1 MSERSGRVADGGR
14 VRLVIVDDHPVVR
27 DGLRGM
33 FVEQADLEVVG
44 EAEDGERGLAVAV
57 RERPDVVLTDL
68 RMPGLG
74 GAEFIGLL
82 TRRVPSAR
90 VLVLTTYDGDDD
102 VLPAL
107 TAGAIGYL
115 LKDSPRQEVF
125 RAVRAAA
132 AGETVLSPAVA
143 ARVLDR
149 VRAPAP
155 AGLSERERTV
165 LALVARG
172 STSKE
177 AAAALFISETTV
189 KTHLAH
195 IYTKLGVSDRA
206 SAVAAAYD
214 RGLLP

>member
-1 MSERSGRVADGGR
+1 MT

-44 EAEDGERGLAVAV
+44 EAENGERGLAVAV
-57 RERPDVVLTDL
+57 RERPDIVLTDL
-68 RMPGLG
+68 RMPDG
-74 GAEFIGLL
+74 GAEFIRLL
-82 TRRVPSAR
+82 AERVPSAR

-115 LKDSPRQEVF
+115 LKDSPREEVF

-143 ARVLDR
+143 ARVLNR
-149 VRAPAP
+149 VRTPPPAE
-155 AGLSERERTV
+155 LSERERTV
-165 LALVARG
+165 LGLVAQG
-172 STSKE
+172 CTNKE
-177 AAAALFISETTV
+177 TAATLFISETTV

-206 SAVAAAYD
+206 SAVATAYT

>member
-1 MSERSGRVADGGR
+1 MN

-44 EAEDGERGLAVAV
+44 EAEDGERGLAVAA

-68 RMPGLG
+68 HMPGLG
-74 GAEFIGLL
+74 GADFIRLL
-82 TRRVPSAR
+82 AERVPSAR

-107 TAGAIGYL
+107 TAGAVGYL
-115 LKDSPRQEVF
+115 LKDSPRDEVF

-132 AGETVLSPAVA
+132 VGETVLSPSVA
-143 ARVLDR
+143 ARVLNR
-149 VRAPAP
+149 VRTPAP
-155 AGLSERERTV
+155 AELSERERAV
-165 LALVARG
+165 LGLVARG
-172 STSKE
+172 CTNKE
-177 AAAALFISETTV
+177 AAAELFISETTV

-206 SAVAAAYD
+206 SAVATAYS

>member
-1 MSERSGRVADGGR
+1 MS

-33 FVEQADLEVVG
+33 FAEQPDLEVVG
-44 EAEDGERGLAVAV
+44 EAGDGAAGLDVAL

-74 GAEFIGLL
+74 GAEFIALL
-82 TRRVPSAR
+82 AERVPSVR
-90 VLVLTTYDGDDD
+90 VLVLTTYDDDGD

-107 TAGAIGYL
+107 TSGAIGYL
-115 LKDSPRQEVF
+115 LKDSPREEVF

-132 AGETVLSPAVA
+132 SGESVLSPAVA
-143 ARVLDR
+143 ARVLGR
-149 VRAPAP
+149 VRSPAP
-155 AGLSERERTV
+155 AELSERERTV
-165 LALVARG
+165 LSLVARG
-172 STSKE
+172 CTNKE
-177 AAAALFISETTV
+177 AAAILFISETTV
-189 KTHLAH
+189 KTHLVH

-206 SAVAAAYD
+206 AAVAAGYE

>member
-1 MSERSGRVADGGR
+1 MT

-33 FVEQADLEVVG
+33 FVEQADLEIVG
-44 EAEDGERGLAVAV
+44 EAGDGERGLAVAE

-68 RMPGLG
+68 RMPGLA
-74 GAEFIGLL
+74 GAEFIRLL
-82 TRRVPSAR
+82 AERVPSAR
-90 VLVLTTYDGDDD
+90 VLVLTTYDGDDN
-102 VLPAL
+102 VLPAVA
-107 TAGAIGYL
+107 AGAIGYL
-115 LKDSPRQEVF
+115 LKDSPREEVF

-132 AGETVLSPAVA
+132 VGETVLSPAVA
-143 ARVLDR
+143 ARVLNQ

-155 AGLSERERTV
+155 AELTEREHTV
-165 LALVARG
+165 LGLVARG
-172 STSKE
+172 STNKE

-195 IYTKLGVSDRA
+195 IYAKLGVSDRA
-206 SAVAAAYD
+206 AAVATAFS

>member
-1 MSERSGRVADGGR
+1 MS

-44 EAEDGERGLAVAV
+44 EAEDGARGLAVAV

-68 RMPGLG
+68 RMPGG
-74 GAEFIGLL
+74 GAEFIQLL
-82 TRRVPSAR
+82 AERVPSAR

-115 LKDSPRQEVF
+115 LKDSPREEVF

-143 ARVLDR
+143 ARVLNR
-149 VRAPAP
+149 VRTPAP
-155 AGLSERERTV
+155 AELSERERTV
-165 LALVARG
+165 LGLVARG
-172 STSKE
+172 CTNKE
-177 AAAALFISETTV
+177 AAATLFISETTV

-206 SAVAAAYD
+206 SAVATAYT

>member
-1 MSERSGRVADGGR
+1 MS

-33 FVEQADLEVVG
+33 FVEQPDLEVVG
-44 EAEDGERGLAVAV
+44 EAGDGERGLVVAAAL
-57 RERPDVVLTDL
+57 RPDVVLTDL
-68 RMPGLG
+68 RMPGLS
-74 GAEFIGLL
+74 GAEFIGALAE
-82 TRRVPSAR
+82 RVPSAR

-115 LKDSPRQEVF
+115 LKDSPREEVF

-132 AGETVLSPAVA
+132 AGESVLSPAVA
-143 ARVLDR
+143 ARVLGQ
-149 VRAPAP
+149 VRASAPASAPAP
-155 AGLSERERTV
+155 AELSERERTV
-165 LALVARG
+165 LGLVARG
-172 STSKE
+172 CTNKE

-195 IYTKLGVSDRA
+195 IYAKLGVSDRA
-206 SAVAAAYD
+206 SAVAAAYG
-214 RGLLP
+214 RGLLPYP

>member
-1 MSERSGRVADGGR
+1 MS

-33 FVEQADLEVVG
+33 FAEQPDLEVVG
-44 EAEDGERGLAVAV
+44 EAGDGEQGLAVAV
-57 RERPDVVLTDL
+57 TQRPDVVLTDL
-68 RMPGLG
+68 RMPGLS
-74 GAEFIGLL
+74 GARFIRLL
-82 TRRVPSAR
+82 AERLPSVR
-90 VLVLTTYDGDDD
+90 VLVLTTYDGDED

-115 LKDSPRQEVF
+115 LKDSPREEVF

-132 AGETVLSPAVA
+132 SGESVLSPAVA
-143 ARVLDR
+143 ARVLNQ
-149 VRAPAP
+149 VRTPTPPPAE
-155 AGLSERERTV
+155 LSERERTV
-165 LALVARG
+165 LGLVAKG
-172 STSKE
+172 CTNKD

-206 SAVAAAYD
+206 SAVAAAYS

>member
-1 MSERSGRVADGGR
+1 MS

-44 EAEDGERGLAVAV
+44 EAEDGERGLAVAL

-74 GAEFIGLL
+74 GAKFIGLL
-82 TRRVPSAR
+82 AERVPSAR

-115 LKDSPRQEVF
+115 LKDSPREEVF

-132 AGETVLSPAVA
+132 LGETVLSPAVA
-143 ARVLDR
+143 ARLLNR
-149 VRAPAP
+149 VRTPAP
-155 AGLSERERTV
+155 AELSGRERTV

-172 STSKE
+172 STNKE

-206 SAVAAAYD
+206 AAVAVAYS

>member
-1 MSERSGRVADGGR
+1 MS

-44 EAEDGERGLAVAV
+44 EADDGRRGLAVAV

-74 GAEFIGLL
+74 GAEFIRLL
-82 TRRVPSAR
+82 AEQVPSAR
-90 VLVLTTYDGDDD
+90 VLVLTTYDGDED

-115 LKDSPRQEVF
+115 LKDSPREEVF

-143 ARVLDR
+143 ARVLSR
-149 VRAPAP
+149 VRAPSPP
-155 AGLSERERTV
+155 AELSERERTV
-165 LALVARG
+165 LGLVARG
-172 STSKE
+172 CTNKE

-206 SAVAAAYD
+206 AAVAAAYG

>member
-1 MSERSGRVADGGR
+1 VS

-33 FVEQADLEVVG
+33 FVEQADIEVVG
-44 EAEDGERGLAVAV
+44 EAGDGERGLAVAV

-68 RMPGLG
+68 RMPGFG
-74 GAEFIGLL
+74 GAEFIRLL
-82 TRRVPSAR
+82 AERVPSVR
-90 VLVLTTYDGDDD
+90 VLVLTTYDGDED

-115 LKDSPRQEVF
+115 LKDSPREEVF

-132 AGETVLSPAVA
+132 VGETVLSPAVA

-155 AGLSERERTV
+155 PAELSERERTV

-172 STSKE
+172 CTNKE

-206 SAVAAAYD
+206 AAVAVGYG

>member
-1 MSERSGRVADGGR
+1 MS

-33 FVEQADLEVVG
+33 FAEQPDIEVVG
-44 EAEDGERGLAVAV
+44 EAGDGEAGLAVAL

-74 GAEFIGLL
+74 GAEFIALL
-82 TRRVPSAR
+82 SERVPSVR
-90 VLVLTTYDGDDD
+90 VLVLTTYDGDGD

-107 TAGAIGYL
+107 TSGAIGYL
-115 LKDSPRQEVF
+115 LKDSPREEVF

-132 AGETVLSPAVA
+132 SGESVLSPAVA
-143 ARVLDR
+143 ARVLGR
-149 VRAPAP
+149 VRSPAP
-155 AGLSERERTV
+155 AELSERERTV
-165 LALVARG
+165 LGLVARG
-172 STSKE
+172 RTNKE
-177 AAAALFISETTV
+177 AAAILFISETTV
-189 KTHLAH
+189 KTHLVH

-206 SAVAAAYD
+206 AAVAAGYD

>member
-1 MSERSGRVADGGR
+1 MT

-33 FVEQADLEVVG
+33 FVEQADVEIVG
-44 EAEDGERGLAVAV
+44 EAADGEQGLAVAV

-74 GAEFIGLL
+74 GAEFIRALAE
-82 TRRVPSAR
+82 RVPSAR

-102 VLPAL
+102 VLPAVA
-107 TAGAIGYL
+107 AGAIGFL
-115 LKDSPRQEVF
+115 LKDSPREEVF

-132 AGETVLSPAVA
+132 VGETVLSPAVA
-143 ARVLDR
+143 SRLLDQ
-149 VRAPAP
+149 VRRPTPRPAE
-155 AGLSERERTV
+155 LSERERTV

-172 STSKE
+172 CTNKE

-206 SAVAAAYD
+206 SAVATAYN

>member
-1 MSERSGRVADGGR
+1 MT

-33 FVEQADLEVVG
+33 FVEQADLEIVG
-44 EAEDGERGLAVAV
+44 EAGDGAEGLAVAV

-74 GAEFIGLL
+74 GAEFIRLL
-82 TRRVPSAR
+82 TARVPSAQ

-102 VLPAL
+102 VLPAVA
-107 TAGAIGYL
+107 AGAIGFL
-115 LKDSPRQEVF
+115 LKDSPREEVF

-143 ARVLDR
+143 ARVLRR
-149 VRAPAP
+149 VRDPAP
-155 AGLSERERTV
+155 RAAELSEREHTV
-165 LALVARG
+165 LRLVAG
-172 STSKE
+172 GATNKE

-206 SAVAAAYD
+206 AAVATAYT

>member
-1 MSERSGRVADGGR
+1 MS

-44 EAEDGERGLAVAV
+44 EAEDGERGLAVAE

-74 GAEFIGLL
+74 GADFIRLL
-82 TRRVPSAR
+82 AERVPSAR

-115 LKDSPRQEVF
+115 LKDSPREEVF

-132 AGETVLSPAVA
+132 AGETVLSPSVA
-143 ARVLDR
+143 ARVLNR
-149 VRAPAP
+149 VRTPAP
-155 AGLSERERTV
+155 AELSERERAV
-165 LALVARG
+165 LGLVARG
-172 STSKE
+172 CTNKE
-177 AAAALFISETTV
+177 TAAELFISETTV

-206 SAVAAAYD
+206 SAVATAYS

>member
-1 MSERSGRVADGGR
+1 MG

-33 FVEQADLEVVG
+33 FAEQADLEVVG
-44 EAEDGERGLAVAV
+44 EADGGERGLAVAV

-68 RMPGLG
+68 HMPGLG
-74 GAEFIGLL
+74 GAEFIRLL
-82 TRRVPSAR
+82 ARRVPATR
-90 VLVLTTYDGDDD
+90 VLVLTTYDGDED

-115 LKDSPRQEVF
+115 LKDSPREEVF

-143 ARVLDR
+143 ARVLER

-155 AGLSERERTV
+155 PAELSERERTV

-172 STSKE
+172 STNKE

>member
-1 MSERSGRVADGGR
+1 MS

-33 FVEQADLEVVG
+33 FLEQADLEVVG
-44 EAEDGERGLAVAV
+44 EAGDGERGLAVAV

-74 GAEFIGLL
+74 GAEFIRLL
-82 TRRVPSAR
+82 AERVPSAR

-115 LKDSPRQEVF
+115 LKDSPREEVF

-132 AGETVLSPAVA
+132 VGESVLSPAVA
-143 ARVLDR
+143 ARVLNR
-149 VRAPAP
+149 VRTPAPAP
-155 AGLSERERTV
+155 AELSERERTV

-172 STSKE
+172 CTNKE

-206 SAVAAAYD
+206 SAVAAAYG

>member
-1 MSERSGRVADGGR
+1 MS

-33 FVEQADLEVVG
+33 FAEQPDLEVVG
-44 EAEDGERGLAVAV
+44 EAGDGERGLALAE

-68 RMPGLG
+68 RMPGLS
-74 GAEFIGLL
+74 GAELIRSLAE
-82 TRRVPSAR
+82 RVPSAR
-90 VLVLTTYDGDDD
+90 VLVLTTYDGDED

-115 LKDSPRQEVF
+115 LKDSPRDEVF

-132 AGETVLSPAVA
+132 MGESVLSPAVA

-149 VRAPAP
+149 VRTSAPAFAP
-155 AGLSERERTV
+155 AELSERERTV
-165 LALVARG
+165 LGLVAKG
-172 STSKE
+172 FTNKD

-206 SAVAAAYD
+206 AAVAAAYG

>member
-1 MSERSGRVADGGR
+1 VS

-33 FVEQADLEVVG
+33 FAEQPDLEVVG
-44 EAEDGERGLAVAV
+44 EAGDGEQGLAVAV
-57 RERPDVVLTDL
+57 TQRPDVVLTDL
-68 RMPGLG
+68 RMPGLS
-74 GAEFIGLL
+74 GARFIRLL
-82 TRRVPSAR
+82 AERVPSVR
-90 VLVLTTYDGDDD
+90 VLVLTTYDGDED

-115 LKDSPRQEVF
+115 LKDSPRDEVF

-132 AGETVLSPAVA
+132 AGESVLSPAVA
-143 ARVLDR
+143 ARVLNQ
-149 VRAPAP
+149 VRTPTPPPAE
-155 AGLSERERTV
+155 LSERERTV
-165 LALVARG
+165 LGLVAKG
-172 STSKE
+172 CTNKD

-206 SAVAAAYD
+206 SAVAAAYS
-214 RGLLP
+214 RGLLS